1 MLDAQFVQTLQKI
14 SSLKADLE
22 QGKLVDAQVVGAE
35 VNALLSSLKEVSKA
49 EAETYLPQ
57 LQKVVDGLDQLT
69 LGYEAIAG
77 QTKSN
82 LERLNQVSR
91 ASTAYAQRGAQMGQ
105 QYPLNQPLEEILSPA
120 HVHVDKK
127 ET

>member
-14 SSLKADLE
+14 SSLKEDLE
-22 QGKLVDAQVVGAE
+22 QGKLVDMQALGPE
-35 VNALLSSLKEVSKA
+35 VNALLSRLKEVSKA

-57 LQKVVDGLDQLT
+57 MQKIVEGLDQLT
-69 LGYEAIAG
+69 LGYEAIAR
-77 QTKSN
+77 QTKSD

-105 QYPLNQPLEEILSPA
+105 QHPLNQPLEDILSPA
-120 HVHVDKK
+120 HIQPDKK